1 MAEPI
6 MEEITAEFS
15 SDTLAPSAELKV
27 KPVVTVACK
36 TDIGRVREINQDK
49 FEYFQPEDPAKLAT
63 RGLVF
68 LVCDGMGGHAA
79 GQVASELALK
89 TFIDVY
95 LNHPADDPAV
105 AIRAAVQ
112 AANRFVLDNARAFP
126 ARRGMGTTLTGVI
139 LIQDQAY
146 VVNVGDSRTYRTR
159 GGELVQLTH
168 DHTYVD
174 ELIRAGVIGPEEART
189 HPQKNVITRAI
200 GIEGDLQPDI
210 FVEELQEGDSFM
222 MCSDGIINHV
232 TDEEVGSILT
242 SLAPAGAAW
251 KLVGQALI
259 GGGTDNA
266 TAMIVR
272 VDALI
277 APSA

>member
-1 MAEPI
+1 

-15 SDTLAPSAELKV
+15 SETLTPTVELRV
-27 KPVVTVACK
+27 RPRVTVACK
-36 TDIGRVREINQDK
+36 TDVGRVREINQDK
-49 FEYFQPEDPAKLAT
+49 FEYYMPEDEAKLAS
-63 RGLVF
+63 RGLIF

-89 TFIDVY
+89 TFIEVY
-95 LNHPADDPAV
+95 LNHPATEPEF

-159 GGELVQLTH
+159 GGELMQITH

-174 ELIRAGVIGPEEART
+174 DLVRAGVLDPSEART
-189 HPQKNVITRAI
+189 HPQKNVITRAV
-200 GIEGDLQPDI
+200 GIEGELHPDI
-210 FVEELQEGDSFM
+210 FVMTLEVGDQFM
-222 MCSDGIINHV
+222 LCSDGIINHV
-232 TDEEVGSILT
+232 SDEEVGRILAT
-242 SLAPAGAAW
+242 HIPAAAVW
-251 KLVGQALI
+251 TLVGQALI
-259 GGGTDNA
+259 GGGSDNA
-266 TAMIVR
+266 TAVVVR
-272 VDALI
+272 VDELV
-277 APSA
+277 PVL

>member
-1 MAEPI
+1 
-6 MEEITAEFS
+6 MEETTAEFAVE
-15 SDTLAPSAELKV
+15 TLAPSVELRI
-27 KPVVTVACK
+27 KPKITIACK
-36 TDIGRVREINQDK
+36 TDVGRVREINQDK
-49 FEYFQPEDPAKLAT
+49 FEYYLPEDDAKVAS
-63 RGLVF
+63 RGLVL

-95 LNHPADDPAV
+95 LNHPAEDPAT
-105 AIRAAVQ
+105 AIRAAIQ

-126 ARRGMGTTLTGVI
+126 ARRGMGTTLTGII
-139 LIQDQAY
+139 LIQDQGY
-146 VVNVGDSRTYRTR
+146 VVNVGDSRTYRFKNDALEQITN
-159 GGELVQLTH
+159 

-174 ELIRAGVIGPEEART
+174 DLVRAGVIKPEEARS

-210 FVEELQEGDSFM
+210 FVVNLEVGDKFM
-222 MCSDGIINHV
+222 ICSDGIINHV
-232 TDEEVGSILT
+232 SDDEVAQIMP
-242 SLAPAGAAW
+242 LAPSAAAW

-266 TAMIVR
+266 TAMVVR
-272 VDALI
+272 IDELHDC
-277 APSA
+277 SGNC